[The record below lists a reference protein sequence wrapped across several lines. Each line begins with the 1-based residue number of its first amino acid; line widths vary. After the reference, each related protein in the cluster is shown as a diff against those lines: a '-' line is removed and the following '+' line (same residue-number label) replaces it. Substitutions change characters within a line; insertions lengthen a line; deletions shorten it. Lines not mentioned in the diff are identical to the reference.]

1 MGFLFLKIQIFPD
14 IMKLRLC
21 ANIDLNSINIGEN
34 MKPEI
39 KAALALELTKA
50 RITNKDPLDFK
61 ITSADLWVETYE
73 QSVKDINKAEYD
85 YCLKA
90 NSQPSSVF
98 D

>member
-1 MGFLFLKIQIFPD
+1 
-14 IMKLRLC
+14 MK
-21 ANIDLNSINIGEN
+21 D
-34 MKPEI
+34 EI
-39 KAALALELTKA
+39 KKALAIELTKA
-50 RITNKDPLDFK
+50 RIADKDPIRYD

>member
-14 IMKLRLC
+14 IMSLRLC
-21 ANIDLNSINIGEN
+21 ANIDLKPINIGEN

-39 KAALALELTKA
+39 KSALALELTKA
-50 RITNKDPLDFK
+50 RIANKDPLEFK

>member
-1 MGFLFLKIQIFPD
+1 
-14 IMKLRLC
+14 MK
-21 ANIDLNSINIGEN
+21 D
-34 MKPEI
+34 EI
-39 KAALALELTKA
+39 KNALAIELTKA
-50 RITNKDPLDFK
+50 RIADKDPIRYD
-61 ITSADLWVETYE
+61 IASADLWVETYE

>member
-1 MGFLFLKIQIFPD
+1 
-14 IMKLRLC
+14 MKH
-21 ANIDLNSINIGEN
+21 
-34 MKPEI
+34 EI
-39 KAALALELTKA
+39 KASLALELTKA
-50 RITNKDPLDFK
+50 RIANKDPIAFY
-61 ITSADLWVETYE
+61 ITSADLWIETYE